1 MSGACGA
8 FAKVLSPVCNK
19 HFGQQQDV
27 FPERKRGWEEGPNV
41 DLFLRLSFLFR
52 LSRSRRCV
60 CAQSTAF
67 HSVSRCVFSGHSAQH
82 DFGNWFSRRPA
93 SVPSLRAGPLKIWG
107 ISCCLTLINAQHLYQ
122 PKRRTAGERRWGGD
136 ANRLQM
142 AVEFNVLGVKQKKE
156 VGRGTDHVSSVEW
169 KPQKNQLKTQSD
181 IFNQT

>member
-1 MSGACGA
+1 MQQ
-8 FAKVLSPVCNK
+8 

-52 LSRSRRCV
+52 FSRSRRCM
-60 CAQSTAF
+60 CAQSPRFSQHFAALSHFIVSDNCAQQHGFGNCFF
-67 HSVSRCVFSGHSAQH
+67 HSLIG
-82 DFGNWFSRRPA
+82 
-93 SVPSLRAGPLKIWG
+93 GPLKIWG

-122 PKRRTAGERRWGGD
+122 PTSEWEVGGSGGGAGT

-142 AVEFNVLGVKQKKE
+142 AVEFHNLGVKQRREK
-156 VGRGTDHVSSVEW
+156 SVDAQIRSMEW
-169 KPQKNQLKTQSD
+169 KPQNNQHKTPPD